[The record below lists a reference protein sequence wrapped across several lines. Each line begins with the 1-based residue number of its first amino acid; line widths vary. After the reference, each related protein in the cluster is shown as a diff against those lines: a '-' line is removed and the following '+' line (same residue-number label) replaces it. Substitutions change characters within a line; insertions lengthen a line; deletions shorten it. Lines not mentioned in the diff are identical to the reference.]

1 MHKKINVAA
10 GSDHAGFYIKQYI
23 IEYFNKKEGYKIKDF
38 GAYSDE
44 PSDYPDYAHAVADE
58 VAKGAY
64 EFGIVICGSG
74 NGVNIA
80 ANKHHGIRSALC
92 WNKEIARIVRLHND
106 ANICALPGRY
116 LERNEAI
123 DIVEEFLNTPFEGG
137 RHQLRVNKISLL
149 KKK

>member
-23 IEYFNKKEGYKIKDF
+23 IEYFNKKEGYEIKDF
-38 GAYSDE
+38 GTYSDE

-58 VAKGAY
+58 VEKGAY

-116 LERNEAI
+116 LERDEAI

-137 RHQLRVNKISLL
+137 RHQQRVNKISPL

>member
-1 MHKKINVAA
+1 MHKKINIAA

-23 IEYFNKKEGYKIKDF
+23 IEHFNNKEEYKIKDF
-38 GAYSDE
+38 GTYSDE
-44 PSDYPDYAHAVADE
+44 PADYPDYAHAVADE
-58 VAKGAY
+58 VEKGTY

-74 NGVNIA
+74 NGVNMA

-116 LERNEAI
+116 LEKDEAV
-123 DIVEEFLNTPFEGG
+123 DIVEEFLNTAFEGG
-137 RHQLRVNKISLL
+137 RHQRRVKKISPL

>member
-1 MHKKINVAA
+1 MHKEINVAA

-38 GAYSDE
+38 GTYSDE
-44 PSDYPDYAHAVADE
+44 PSDYTDYAHAVADE
-58 VAKGAY
+58 VEKGAY

-74 NGVNIA
+74 NGVNMA
-80 ANKHHGIRSALC
+80 ANKHRGIRSALC

-123 DIVEEFLNTPFEGG
+123 DIVEEFLNTAFEGG
-137 RHQLRVNKISLL
+137 RHQRRVKKINPL